1 VKQQRLLIEAVKRGE
16 GFELVQRALNK
27 NGGYYAMRKRRKS
40 NRRSV
45 YA

>member
-1 VKQQRLLIEAVKRGE
+1 MEQRLLLKAVMRGE
-16 GFELVQRALNK
+16 GFELVQRALSK